1 MDTHKKLF
9 LYFVRFGLFEFDLK
23 TGFLFVQMFVSKS
36 RLILKVSFLNN
47 WLDDGNL
54 LELTRQRFFQEIS
67 RMWPPP

>member
-1 MDTHKKLF
+1 MDTHKKLV

-36 RLILKVSFLNN
+36 CLILKVSFLNN

-54 LELTRQRFFQEIS
+54 LELTRKRFFQEIS
-67 RMWPPP
+67 WMWPPP